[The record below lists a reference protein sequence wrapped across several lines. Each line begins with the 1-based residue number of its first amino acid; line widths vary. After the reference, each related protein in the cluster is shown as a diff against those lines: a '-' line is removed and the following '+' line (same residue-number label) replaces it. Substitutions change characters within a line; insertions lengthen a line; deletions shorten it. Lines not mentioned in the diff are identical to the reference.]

1 MNIESAIYGLILGL
15 VILFLAWRFG
25 VRRPYPWRHALAGVA
40 LYVALSLSLLAA
52 GVARTESITI
62 AGIGSVLLVGA
73 WRRFAH
79 RTA

>member
-1 MNIESAIYGLILGL
+1 VNIESVIYGLILGL
-15 VILFLAWRFG
+15 VIWFVAWRFG
-25 VRRPYPWRHALAGVA
+25 DRPYPWRHALAGVA
-40 LYVALSLSLLAA
+40 LYVALSLSLIAA

>member
-15 VILFLAWRFG
+15 VIWFVAWRFG
-25 VRRPYPWRHALAGVA
+25 ARDYPWRHALAGVV
-40 LYVALSLSLLAA
+40 LYVALSLSLIAA
-52 GVARTESITI
+52 GVAKTESITI
-62 AGIGSVLLVGA
+62 AGIGSALLVGA

>member
-15 VILFLAWRFG
+15 VIWLVAWRFG
-25 VRRPYPWRHALAGVA
+25 VRPYPWRDALAGVV
-40 LYVALSLSLLAA
+40 LYVALSLSLMTA
-52 GVARTESITI
+52 GVAKTESITI
-62 AGIGSVLLVGA
+62 AGIGSALLVGA